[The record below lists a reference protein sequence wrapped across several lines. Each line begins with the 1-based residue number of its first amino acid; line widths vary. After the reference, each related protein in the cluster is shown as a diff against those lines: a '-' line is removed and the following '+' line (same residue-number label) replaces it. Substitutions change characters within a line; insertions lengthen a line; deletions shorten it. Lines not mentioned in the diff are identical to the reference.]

1 MTSNQDR
8 RSQLTESRRRSDC
21 FPEGG
26 AVAIAIGAFSLFS
39 MAIGVII
46 GAYLF

>member
-1 MTSNQDR
+1 MIPNQDR
-8 RSQLTESRRRSDC
+8 RSPFAESRRRSDC
-21 FPEGG
+21 FPDGG

-39 MAIGVII
+39 MAIGVVI